1 MKMIRISLAAPALA
15 IVFPLATTASAASF
29 TDVTAS
35 AQINFVQ
42 HSLTS
47 TGTFLDMTGGAAA
60 GDVDGDGWVDLF
72 VTRVDGSDILY
83 RNLGNGT
90 FDDISST
97 SGFTANL
104 PTNGATFGDIDND
117 GDLDLY
123 VTATGHGRFYLYT
136 NDGNGNFTEQG
147 IARHAHVPS
156 TAIGYGQSAAMGDYD
171 RDGYLDI
178 ATGDWGN
185 FAFVSKSA
193 LLKNMRSG
201 VPGYFT
207 DETVA
212 TGVDQNPTNST
223 FRFSPRFADMNNDG
237 LPDLTFAADFLHS
250 QLFWNDGDGTF
261 TDGTLA
267 ASVGTD
273 QNGMGS
279 TIADFDGDGD
289 LDWFVTAIKAHPDDP
304 DPIQDTGNRLYVN
317 NGDGTFHDGTDA
329 AGVRDVGWGWGTSFF
344 DYDNDGDLDLIATN
358 GWGNFHSDDQT
369 TLFQNNGGVFTNV
382 SNISGIT
389 DTDQGRGLLTLD
401 YDNDGDLDVFIMNN
415 GGQPILYENDA
426 ADTNDWLRI
435 TTQGTVSNRNGIGAR
450 ITVDPDSTVT
460 GDEMVREVDGGS
472 NFLSMSEMTA
482 HFGLG
487 ASASS
492 VDTVTI
498 RWPSGIQQMFFNVA
512 ANTELLAVEAYL
524 AGDLNGDGFVGID
537 DLNIVL
543 GAWNTNVTSGY
554 HIWGDPS
561 GDGFVGIDDLNEV
574 LGNWN
579 AGTPPPT
586 FGTNIPEPATLAM
599 FCLSS
604 SFLLRRRR

>member
-1 MKMIRISLAAPALA
+1 MKMIRFCMAAPALA
-15 IVFPLATTASAASF
+15 FVFPLAPNANAATF
-29 TDVTAS
+29 TNVTAN
-35 AQINFVQ
+35 AQINHLQ
-42 HSLTS
+42 RSS
-47 TGTFLDMTGGAAA
+47 GSASTFLDMTGGAAA

-72 VTRVDGSDILY
+72 VTRLDGSDILY
-83 RNLGNGT
+83 RNMGNGT
-90 FDDISST
+90 FSDISST
-97 SGFTANL
+97 SGFTASL

-136 NDGNGNFTEQG
+136 NDGTGSFTEQG
-147 IARHAHVPS
+147 IARNAHVPS
-156 TAIGYGQSAAMGDYD
+156 PAFGYGQSAAMGDYD
-171 RDGYLDI
+171 RDGLLDI
-178 ATGDWGN
+178 VTGDWGN
-185 FAFVSKSA
+185 VASIGKA
-193 LLKNMRSG
+193 RLLKNRADA
-201 VPGYFT
+201 PGYFT
-207 DETVA
+207 DVTVA
-212 TGVDQNPTNST
+212 TGVDQNPTDNT

-237 LPDLTFAADFLHS
+237 LPDLTFAADFLQS
-250 QLFWNDGDGTF
+250 QLFWNNGDGTF
-261 TDGTLA
+261 TDGTQA
-267 ASVGTD
+267 ANVGTD

-304 DPIQDTGNRLYVN
+304 NPIQDTGNRLYVN

-358 GWGNFHSDDQT
+358 GWGDFHSDDPT
-369 TLFQNNGGVFTNV
+369 TLWQNNGGVFTDV
-382 SNISGIT
+382 STASGIT
-389 DTDQGRGLLTLD
+389 DNAQGRGLLTLD
-401 YDNDGDLDVFIMNN
+401 YDNDGDLDVFIVNN
-415 GGQPILYENDA
+415 AGQPILYQN
-426 ADTNDWLRI
+426 NGGNSSDWLRV
-435 TTQGTVSNRNGIGAR
+435 TTEGTVSNRDGIGAR
-450 ITVDPDSTVT
+450 ITVDPDSTVA
-460 GDEMVREVDGGS
+460 GDEMIREIDGGS

-487 ASASS
+487 LAAGT

-543 GAWNTNVTSGY
+543 GAWNTNVTPGY
-554 HIWGDPS
+554 HVWGDPS

-586 FGTNIPEPATLAM
+586 FASNIPEPGTAA
-599 FCLSS
+599 
-604 SFLLRRRR
+604 LLGVAGLLIGRRQRV